1 MRVSKNKKVEP
12 VQPITRVQPVKR
24 RETPYQGDIDPAVI
38 IHSSKTHRTAS
49 EAFKDATYATPFW
62 RCETEW
68 DRTKEYLK
76 WIVMWAGLLYGFYA
90 LAVWF
95 NEVVG

>member
-1 MRVSKNKKVEP
+1 MARRKKIKAVKALKSPYLGGDDQSQWQWSNK
-12 VQPITRVQPVKR
+12 T
-24 RETPYQGDIDPAVI
+24 
-38 IHSSKTHRTAS
+38 HSSAS
-49 EAFKDATYATPFW
+49 EAFRDADYAQAFW

-76 WIVMWAGLLYGFYA
+76 WIAMWAGLLYGLYA